1 MHPAHIHRTG
11 PFFRRRQDA
20 ASPARRPP
28 SRRAGIAVRLAVLVA
43 VAAVTASAPAPA
55 AAASGDIGYESR
67 SFSGTATPTGTKR
80 AESKLWWNDGFWW
93 AHMWDTG
100 SGEFGIFK
108 LDTATQTWTAI
119 GVPVDTRSHTHADVL
134 WDGRHLY
141 VASHKYVRDE
151 DPAVA
156 GSPSYLYRFRY
167 DAVGK
172 RYALDPGFPVM
183 INKYATE
190 TLVIDKDSTG
200 TLWATWQQGNQI
212 YVNAT
217 AGDDRIWGVPFAL
230 PVAGTAVTVDDISSV
245 AAFGGNKIGVMWS
258 NQGRSGGGVYFA
270 VHVDGQPALAWE
282 PSRMVAAG
290 RGYADDHI
298 NLKALHSD
306 GSGRLFAVVKT
317 SFGSS
322 TQPLALLLARDPA
335 TGEWAHHRVA
345 SVAECPNRPMLVI
358 DGENRAL
365 HVFYT
370 APAPPSYFCTPKGG
384 AILKKTS
391 SLDAISF
398 SSGSGT
404 PVILDAD
411 SAKVNNA
418 SATKQ
423 NVTRTSAIAVLA
435 VNTAT
440 DRYWH
445 EYEPALPAPRPPPP
459 PASRGGTTA
468 SGATVQR
475 GTAGRDV
482 VVGTAGNDV
491 IYGFGGNDVIRGLG
505 GNDVLYGGAGDD
517 SLFGGTGSDRLV
529 GAGGRDW
536 LAGGG
541 GRDRLLGGFG
551 RDRLLGGYGRDRLV
565 GHAGGDS
572 ITGGAGGDVLRGGS
586 GRDTLLGSGGNDTFY
601 ARDRRRDTIRG
612 GRGTDRGRTDR
623 VDRVS
628 GVERRF

>member
-1 MHPAHIHRTG
+1 M
-11 PFFRRRQDA
+11 
-20 ASPARRPP
+20 
-28 SRRAGIAVRLAVLVA
+28 RLVLLVT
-43 VAAVTASAPAPA
+43 VAAVAASAPASA
-55 AAASGDIGYESR
+55 SAASGDVGYEGR
-67 SFSGTATPTGTKR
+67 SFSGTDAPTGTKR
-80 AESKLWWNDGFWW
+80 AESVLWWNDGFWW

-100 SGEFGIFK
+100 SGDFRIFK
-108 LDTATQTWTAI
+108 LDAATERWTDT
-119 GVPVDTRSHTHADVL
+119 GVPVESRSHTHADVL

-141 VASHKYVRDE
+141 VASHKYVRDG
-151 DPAVA
+151 DPALI

-167 DAVGK
+167 DSVGK
-172 RYALDPGFPVM
+172 RYALDPGFPVV

-217 AGDDRIWGVPFAL
+217 AGDDRIWGAPFPL
-230 PVAGTAVTVDDISSV
+230 PVGGTAVTADDISSL

-258 NQGRSGGGVYFA
+258 NQARSGGGVYFA
-270 VHVDGQPALAWE
+270 VHVDGAPAIAWE

-298 NLKALHSD
+298 NLRALHSD

-317 SFGSS
+317 SFQSS

-335 TGEWAHHRVA
+335 TGEWAHHPVA
-345 SVAECPNRPMLVI
+345 TVAECPNRPMLVI

-370 APAPPSYFCTPKGG
+370 APAPPSYSCTPNGG
-384 AILKKTS
+384 AILEKSS

-404 PVILDAD
+404 PVILDAG
-411 SAKVNNA
+411 SARVNNV
-418 SATKQ
+418 SAAKQ
-423 NVTRTSAIAVLA
+423 TVTRTSEIAVLA

-445 EYEPALPAPRPPPP
+445 APAAGP
-459 PASRGGTTA
+459 TA
-468 SGATVQR
+468 SGATFQR
-475 GTAGRDV
+475 GTAGDDLL
-482 VVGTAGNDV
+482 VGTAGDDV
-491 IYGFGGNDVIRGLG
+491 IYGLGGNDVIRGLG
-505 GNDVLYGGAGDD
+505 GNDVLYGDAGDD
-517 SLFGGTGSDRLV
+517 TLSGGTGSDRLL
-529 GAGGRDW
+529 GGGEHDL

-541 GRDRLLGGFG
+541 GRDRLAGGDG
-551 RDRLLGGYGRDRLV
+551 RDRLFGD
-565 GHAGGDS
+565 AGGDS
-572 ITGGAGGDVLRGGS
+572 VTGGAGGDVLRGGS
-586 GRDTLLGSGGNDTFY
+586 GRDALLGSRGNDTFY
-601 ARDRRRDTIRG
+601 ARDRTRDTIRG
-612 GRGTDRGRTDR
+612 GRGTDRGRRDR